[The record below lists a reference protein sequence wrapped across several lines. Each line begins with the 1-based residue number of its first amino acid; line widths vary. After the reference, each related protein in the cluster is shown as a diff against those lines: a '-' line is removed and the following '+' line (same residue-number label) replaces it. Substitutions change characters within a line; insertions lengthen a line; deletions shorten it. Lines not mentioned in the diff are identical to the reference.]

1 MAYKTVI
8 GLEIHAELLTKTKI
22 FCSCLAEFGG
32 EVNTHC
38 CPVCLGLPGAL
49 PVLNKK
55 VIEYCIRAGLAL
67 NCEISN
73 KSRMDRKNY
82 FYSDLVK
89 GYQITQYTNPLCRN
103 GYIKIDTKEVE
114 KKIRIKR
121 IHIEEDTGKSVYD
134 EKGNTLLDYNRSGV
148 PLIEIVTY
156 PDMNS
161 PEEARIFLERLKA
174 ILQYIEVSDC
184 KMEEGSLRCDININ
198 VIDEETGVKSTV
210 TEIKNLNSF
219 KAAVKA
225 MEFEEKRH
233 IELLKQGKNTLKET
247 RRWDENRN
255 ETVVM
260 RIKETIEDYRYFP
273 DPDLVEIIIDEN
285 WIKNIK
291 ENLPELPYAKKERFI
306 REYNLPE
313 YDAKILTSSKNLADF
328 FEETVKFANAPKQVS
343 NWIMGDIL
351 RRLNM
356 ENKEIKDI
364 KFTPKN
370 LADLIGLINEGK
382 ISNKIGKKVLRIM
395 FEEGKAPDVIVKE
408 QGLMQISDESEL
420 RGIVKKIVED
430 NRQSV
435 VDYKN
440 GKDRALV
447 FLIGQVMKATKGK
460 ANPQMVNKLILEI
473 IEEM

>member
-22 FCSCLAEFGG
+22 FCSCLAEFGK

-38 CPVCLGLPGAL
+38 CPVCLGFPGAL

-55 VIEYCIRAGLAL
+55 VVEYCIRAGLAL
-67 NCEISN
+67 KCEISN

-82 FYSDLVK
+82 FYPDLVK
-89 GYQITQYTNPLCRN
+89 GYQITQYSNPLCKN
-103 GYIKIDTKEVE
+103 GYIKINTKDGD

-134 EKGNTLLDYNRSGV
+134 EKGNILLDYNRSGV

-161 PEEARIFLERLKA
+161 PEEARIFLEKLKA

-198 VIDEETGVKSTV
+198 VIDEETGIKSTI
-210 TEIKNLNSF
+210 TEVKNLNSF

-233 IELLKQGKNTLKET
+233 IELLEQGKNTLKET

-260 RIKETIEDYRYFP
+260 RVKETVEDYRYFP
-273 DPDLVEIIIDEN
+273 EPDLVYIEVDEN

-291 ENLPELPYAKKERFI
+291 ENLPELPEDKKERFI
-306 REYNLPE
+306 RDYNLPE
-313 YDAKILTSSKNLADF
+313 YDAKVLTSSKKLADF
-328 FEETVKFANAPKQVS
+328 FEETVKISNNPKQVS
-343 NWIMGDIL
+343 NWLMGDIL
-351 RRLNM
+351 GWLNVKNM
-356 ENKEIKDI
+356 DISEI
-364 KFTPKN
+364 KFTYKEF
-370 LADLIGLINEGK
+370 ADLLELINEGK
-382 ISNKIGKKVLRIM
+382 ISNNIGKKVLKIM
-395 FEEGKAPDVIVKE
+395 FEEGKNPKIIVKE
-408 QGLMQISDESEL
+408 KGLLQMSNASEL
-420 RGIVKKIVED
+420 ERIVDKIMEENKQSVED
-430 NRQSV
+430 
-435 VDYKN
+435 YKK
-440 GKDRALV
+440 GKEKVLG

-460 ANPQMVNKLILEI
+460 ANPQLVNKIILEKLRQ
-473 IEEM
+473 

>member
-1 MAYKTVI
+1 MAYRTVI
-8 GLEIHAELLTKTKI
+8 GLEIHAELLTKSKI
-22 FCSCLAEFGG
+22 FCSCSTEFGG

-55 VIEYCIRAGLAL
+55 VVEYCIRAGLAL

-82 FYSDLVK
+82 FYPDLVK

-103 GYIKIDTKEVE
+103 GYIKIDIKEVE

-134 EKGNTLLDYNRSGV
+134 EKGNTLLDYNRSGI

-161 PEEARIFLERLKA
+161 PEEARIFLEKLKA
-174 ILQYIEVSDC
+174 ILHYIEVSDC

-219 KAAVKA
+219 KAVVKA

-233 IELLKQGKNTLKET
+233 IELLKQRKNTLKET

-260 RIKETIEDYRYFP
+260 RVKETVEDYRYFSEL
-273 DPDLVEIIIDEN
+273 DLVDIEVDEN

-291 ENLPELPYAKKERFI
+291 ENLPELPHAKKERFI

-313 YDAKILTSSKNLADF
+313 NDAKILTSSKNLADF
-328 FEETVKFANAPKQVS
+328 FEETVKFTNAPKQVS

-370 LADLIGLINEGK
+370 LADLIGLINKGK
-382 ISNKIGKKVLRIM
+382 ISNRIGKKVLRIM
-395 FEEGKAPDVIVKE
+395 FEEGKTPDVIVKE

-420 RGIVKKIVED
+420 KDTVKKVVED

-440 GKDRALV
+440 GKDRALG
-447 FLIGQVMKATKGK
+447 FLVGQVMKATRGK